1 MGYLMRFLILLAGF
15 FLPILPLVAQGTAPN
30 AVAAI
35 EMRRSDR
42 DQAMAL
48 AATADPLAVDVLTWM
63 QLYDGDA
70 DFMRY
75 QSFLA
80 QRPDWPRMDRLRT
93 QSERVIEK
101 GHDPAQVIAWFADTA
116 PQTGAGALRLA
127 EALLTTG
134 RIKEAEGVLRDAWLS
149 LGLTP
154 TEHDNLIAAFGD
166 VLAPFHLARADAMLW
181 RSRRSDAERMLPLLD
196 DTQRAGAAA
205 RIGYIQGLPDMMPLY
220 NQVPER
226 ARLDPGFAY
235 ARFGWMAARGSWE
248 DAIEIVLD
256 RSTSPAALGEPFR
269 WSGWRRVLARWDMR
283 EGRATRAYALAS
295 RHYLTEGEAFADLE
309 WLAGY
314 IALTY
319 LGDPVAALAHFEKAA
334 IGVET
339 PISLGRMHYWTGRA
353 HQVLRQPDLAAAA
366 FARAAQHQTGFYG
379 LLAADHLGLPL
390 DPGLAAPPAAWRGAR
405 VFDNDLTKAALML
418 LAGGERGHAVSFVA
432 ALGERLEPDGLAALG
447 AFFNELD
454 EQYYALLLG
463 KTAVTRG
470 IVIPDIYFPVHDLA
484 ALDLPVDPA
493 LALSVARRESEFN
506 VGIGSPAGALG
517 LMQLMPGTAEEV
529 AGGLNLPYSR
539 ARLTSDWQYN
549 AVLGAQYLARLAAE
563 FGDTPV
569 MIAAGYNAGPSRP
582 RVWMDER
589 GDPRLGEMN
598 VVDWIEHIP
607 FRETRNYVMRV
618 TEAIPVYRARLSGQ
632 AGPIGFTALLVG
644 EKPLLRPRARPLPQ
658 DIMPDVRPIA
668 RPVRG

>member
-1 MGYLMRFLILLAGF
+1 MRLLILLAGF
-15 FLPILPLVAQGTAPN
+15 LLPALPVAAQGTDPD

-35 EMRRSDR
+35 EMGRDDW

-48 AATADPLAVDVLTWM
+48 AARSDPLAVDVLTWM

-70 DFMRY
+70 DFARY
-75 QSFLA
+75 QSFLTD
-80 QRPDWPRMDRLRT
+80 RPDWPRIDRLRAEG
-93 QSERVIEK
+93 ERVIEK
-101 GHDPAQVIAWFADTA
+101 GHDPAQLITWFADA
-116 PQTGAGALRLA
+116 RPQTGAGALRLA
-127 EALLTTG
+127 EALTTTG
-134 RIKEAEGVLRDAWLS
+134 QIKQAEAVLRDAWLS
-149 LGLTP
+149 LGLTA
-154 TEHDNLIAAFGD
+154 TEHDDLITAFGD
-166 VLAPFHLARADAMLW
+166 VLAPFHWARTDAMLW

-196 DTQRAGAAA
+196 DTQRAVAAA
-205 RIGYIQGLPDMMPLY
+205 RIGYIQGLPNMMPLY
-220 NQVPER
+220 NAVPER

-248 DAIEIVLD
+248 EATGIVLD
-256 RSTSPAALGEPFR
+256 RSTSPAALGEPIR
-269 WSGWRRVLARWDMR
+269 WSGWRRTLARWDMR

-309 WLAGY
+309 WLSGY

-334 IGVET
+334 IGVGT
-339 PISLGRMHYWTGRA
+339 PISLGRMHYWIGRA
-353 HQVLRQPDLAAAA
+353 HQVLRQPDQAATA
-366 FARAAQHQTGFYG
+366 FAKAAQHQTGFYG

-390 DPGLAAPPAAWRGAR
+390 DPALAVQPGAWRGAS
-405 VFDNDLTKAALML
+405 VFDNDLTRAALML

-432 ALGERLEPDGLAALG
+432 ALGDALEPGALAALG

-454 EQYYALLLG
+454 EQYYTLLLG

-470 IVIPDIYFPVHDLA
+470 IVIPDLYFPVHDLA
-484 ALDLPVDPA
+484 AMDLPVEPA
-493 LALSVARRESEFN
+493 LALAVARRESEFN
-506 VGIGSPAGALG
+506 IGIGSPVGALG

-529 AGGLNLPYSR
+529 ALELDLPYSR

-549 AVLGAQYLARLAAE
+549 AILGAQYLAALTTE
-563 FGDTPV
+563 FGNTPA

-582 RVWMDER
+582 QVWMDER
-589 GDPRLGEMN
+589 GDPRLGEMD

-632 AGPIGFTALLVG
+632 TGPVDFTTLLVG
-644 EKPLLRPRARPLPQ
+644 EKPLLRPRARPLPT
-658 DIMPDVRPIA
+658 DAVPDVRPIA
-668 RPVRG
+668 RPEGG